1 MSKGCLIKKARDIV
15 CLILASAFGLGL
27 LPVAPGSFGA
37 LLGVGMHLAVVR
49 WIAQES
55 QWFALMACFI
65 AVCCFHFWLTPWA
78 QRYWKESDPGNF
90 VLDEVAGYLIV
101 PLLVHTGPLW
111 TTAVLGFLVFRIFD
125 IIKLPGARYI
135 DRNWHGA
142 WGILLDDIVSGLYA
156 AGLVWIVVQW
166 CT

>member
-1 MSKGCLIKKARDIV
+1 MDRAGIAVV
-15 CLILASAFGLGL
+15 CINGVLHSGL
-27 LPVAPGSFGA
+27 LFSFLVDAMGTKILEGERSRELCVGRSGRLSNRAVACAYGTT
-37 LLGVGMHLAVVR
+37 L
-49 WIAQES
+49 
-55 QWFALMACFI
+55 
-65 AVCCFHFWLTPWA
+65 
-78 QRYWKESDPGNF
+78 
-90 VLDEVAGYLIV
+90 
-101 PLLVHTGPLW
+101 

>member
-1 MSKGCLIKKARDIV
+1 M
-15 CLILASAFGLGL
+15 
-27 LPVAPGSFGA
+27 
-37 LLGVGMHLAVVR
+37 
-49 WIAQES
+49 
-55 QWFALMACFI
+55 
-65 AVCCFHFWLTPWA
+65 
-78 QRYWKESDPGNF
+78 
-90 VLDEVAGYLIV
+90 LDEVAGYLIV